1 MLSLKNLL
9 NLQEEEIKDPAF
21 TNFAGKRFDGA
32 SKISNDAKQKGG
44 FALLTYHHFIV
55 KLPYYKRAQ
64 EGKLDL
70 EQAKLEYKQLLDQLV
85 LASKNEELNI
95 EQIPF
100 QELVGKIE
108 VLGELIIKEQ
118 KK

>member
-21 TNFAGKRFDGA
+21 TDFAGKRFDGA

-55 KLPYYKRAQ
+55 KLPYYKKAAA
-64 EGKLDL
+64 GKFDV
-70 EQAKLEYKQLLDQLV
+70 EQAKKELSSFMKESCSLG
-85 LASKNEELNI
+85 KNVEISQTE
-95 EQIPF
+95 F
-100 QELVGKIE
+100 QKLIGKIE
-108 VLGELIIKEQ
+108 VLGELIIKY